1 MPTQVLMPALSPT
14 MTEGNLAKW
23 HKKEGDAVKAGD
35 VLAEIETD
43 KATMEYEAVDEG
55 TLGKILV
62 PEGTQHVQ
70 VNQPIAVILGEGESA
85 ADIKAPPKSA
95 AAPPPA
101 APKPEAK
108 APSPPLKAEAKAP
121 PQPTPRSAPAPLPNP
136 PPRRGTDGMM
146 PTAATVPAGVRIFAS
161 PLARRLARNARLD
174 LAGLRGSGPHGRI
187 VKADIETAI
196 AGGATARASGAAPGI
211 GALSFHKDRVVAE
224 AGNIPYTELPLTGMR
239 RTIATRMAQ
248 SATYTPHFFLTID
261 CEIDALMKAR
271 HEINDTLG
279 QKISINDFVVRAA
292 AMALRQMPVANA
304 SYTDDAILRWNV
316 VDIAVATALDDG
328 LITPIIKNA
337 DQKRVPQI
345 AAEMKDL
352 SARARAGKLK
362 LAEFQGGTFSISNLG
377 MYGVREFTA
386 VINPPQ
392 ACILAVGVGEERPV
406 ARNGGLA
413 VANVM
418 TCTLACDHR
427 VLNGAEGAQWLQ
439 VFKKLI
445 EAPAALLV

>member
-35 VLAEIETD
+35 ILAEIETD

-55 TLGKILV
+55 TLGRILV

-70 VNQPIAVILGEGESA
+70 VNQPIAVILGEGENA
-85 ADIKAPPKSA
+85 ADIKATPTPTKPA
-95 AAPPPA
+95 AAS

-108 APSPPLKAEAKAP
+108 ASPPPA
-121 PQPTPRSAPAPLPNP
+121 QPTPVAKPAPAPQPVAVAP
-136 PPRRGTDGMM
+136 RPAAAPSAPPR
-146 PTAATVPAGVRIFAS
+146 AAGARVFAS

-196 AGGATARASGAAPGI
+196 ASGAAARSSGAAPGM
-211 GALSFHKDRVVAE
+211 GAPSFHKDRVVAE

-261 CEIDALMKAR
+261 CEIDALLKAR
-271 HEINDTLG
+271 HEINDALG
-279 QKISINDFVVRAA
+279 QKISVNDFVVRAA

-316 VDIAVATALDDG
+316 VDIAVATALDGG

>member
-23 HKKEGDAVKAGD
+23 HKKEGDVVKAGD

-85 ADIKAPPKSA
+85 ADIKAAPKPA
-95 AAPPPA
+95 AAPPLA

-121 PQPTPRSAPAPLPNP
+121 PQPTPRPAPAPLPNP
-136 PPRRGTDGMM
+136 PPRRGTDGIM
-146 PTAATVPAGVRIFAS
+146 PTATVPAGVRLFAS

-271 HEINDTLG
+271 HEINDALG
-279 QKISINDFVVRAA
+279 QKISVNDFVVRAA

-392 ACILAVGVGEERPV
+392 ACILAIGVGEERPV

-413 VANVM
+413 VASVM

-445 EAPAALLV
+445 EAPAALLL